1 MIYRNGCATWQGRG
15 VGSAKLLE
23 LQWDRIS
30 ASDRHGKK
38 YEAAI
43 RTRVSRQIL
52 RLS

>member
-30 ASDRHGKK
+30 ASDRHGKNTK
-38 YEAAI
+38 
-43 RTRVSRQIL
+43 
-52 RLS
+52 RLSGRAYRSRYSVYL